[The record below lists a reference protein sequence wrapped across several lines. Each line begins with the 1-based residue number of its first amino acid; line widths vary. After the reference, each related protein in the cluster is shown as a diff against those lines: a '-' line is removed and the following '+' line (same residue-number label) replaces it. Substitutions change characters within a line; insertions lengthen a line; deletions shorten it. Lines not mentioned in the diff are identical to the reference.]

1 MRFQNQ
7 HSALANHRALASS
20 LLCIPIWVIV
30 LGSVGCTQKVKARL
44 TEVEIAKPIR
54 ADVPVYSEWIGTTV
68 GYIDAQIHSK
78 VTGYVLAQDYKEGD
92 LVRAGDLL
100 FEVDPRP
107 FQAVVDQAK
116 AQLHVATAE
125 LIQAQAD
132 KDAAQAEIDRAV
144 AAQVKTEL
152 DVKRYTPL
160 VRDGTVSQQEF
171 DDADQS
177 NVANQASV
185 VAAKAKYNHS
195 LAAVKAAEGQI
206 EVARSS
212 LQGAQLNLGFTRVK
226 SPINGIAG
234 IRVANIGD
242 LVGTDQKALLT
253 TVSQIDPIYVEF
265 PISEKEYLGL
275 HGFFV
280 DQASRNGDALQL
292 ILPDGTVYDHKGKID
307 IVGREVDT
315 ATGTL
320 RIRGIFPNP
329 GNILRPGQYSRIR
342 TATNIDKGALL
353 VPQRAVEELQGEFE
367 LAVLDRD
374 NRVAFRKVRATDR
387 VGSYWMIEQ
396 GLSANDRVV
405 IEGLQKIKTGDR
417 VEPKDAQL
425 PSLSSGL
432 NDVSGGTR

>member
-20 LLCIPIWVIV
+20 LLCITIWVIV

-92 LVRAGDLL
+92 LVSAGDLL

-144 AAQVKTEL
+144 AAQVETEL

-171 DDADQS
+171 DDADPVERRES
-177 NVANQASV
+177 SFGCGC
-185 VAAKAKYNHS
+185 
-195 LAAVKAAEGQI
+195 EGEIQPLFGC
-206 EVARSS
+206 R
-212 LQGAQLNLGFTRVK
+212 
-226 SPINGIAG
+226 
-234 IRVANIGD
+234 
-242 LVGTDQKALLT
+242 
-253 TVSQIDPIYVEF
+253 
-265 PISEKEYLGL
+265 
-275 HGFFV
+275 
-280 DQASRNGDALQL
+280 
-292 ILPDGTVYDHKGKID
+292 
-307 IVGREVDT
+307 
-315 ATGTL
+315 
-320 RIRGIFPNP
+320 
-329 GNILRPGQYSRIR
+329 
-342 TATNIDKGALL
+342 
-353 VPQRAVEELQGEFE
+353 
-367 LAVLDRD
+367 
-374 NRVAFRKVRATDR
+374 
-387 VGSYWMIEQ
+387 
-396 GLSANDRVV
+396 
-405 IEGLQKIKTGDR
+405 
-417 VEPKDAQL
+417 
-425 PSLSSGL
+425 
-432 NDVSGGTR
+432 